1 MNGGTSGR
9 RLVTVDAQKMDEIL
23 FNSVHDEDGDDG
35 ESAIFRRALMRSLR
49 EIVEQELSQ
58 QQRLYLVEYYYR
70 RCTMQE
76 IATTYSVNVSTVSR
90 TIARGRR
97 KIFDRLKYLIE
108 LRRGRSVTESST

>member
-23 FNSVHDEDGDDG
+23 FNSVHGADGDDG
-35 ESAIFRRALMRSLR
+35 ESAAFRRVLMRSLR
-49 EIVEQELSQ
+49 EIVEEELSSQ
-58 QQRLYLVEYYYR
+58 QKAYLVEYYYK

-76 IATTYSVNVSTVSR
+76 IATIYSVNVSTVSR

-97 KIFDRLKYLIE
+97 TIFHRLKYLIE
-108 LRRGRSVTESST
+108 LRRGKVGNGSGV